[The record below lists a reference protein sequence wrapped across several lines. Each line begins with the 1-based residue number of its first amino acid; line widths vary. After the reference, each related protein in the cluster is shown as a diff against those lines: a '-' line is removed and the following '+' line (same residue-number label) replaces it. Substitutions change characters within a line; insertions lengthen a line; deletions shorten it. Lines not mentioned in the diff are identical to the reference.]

1 MIEKLAKGLSTV
13 RTQVSSQIPEITAK
27 SAEANSSALCAFLR
41 RFWEIRL
48 FRFFVIG
55 AVNTLF
61 SYLIY
66 AGAILIGMHYTLA
79 TLISTVLGIIFNF
92 FTTGKVVFRSLE
104 GRRFFLFMLVYAVTY
119 VVNILLL
126 RLLVDVIH
134 INKLIAGA
142 LVTLPVALLSYYLN
156 ARWTF
161 RGVDSRSNLIYEET
175 GNDANA

>member
-13 RTQVSSQIPEITAK
+13 KTQVSSQIPEITAK

-79 TLISTVLGIIFNF
+79 TLISTFWNIFNF
-92 FTTGKVVFRSLE
+92 FKPGCFPQPE
-104 GRRFFLFMLVYAVTY
+104 GRRFFL
-119 VVNILLL
+119 
-126 RLLVDVIH
+126 H
-134 INKLIAGA
+134 AG
-142 LVTLPVALLSYYLN
+142 VCGYLCC
-156 ARWTF
+156 
-161 RGVDSRSNLIYEET
+161 
-175 GNDANA
+175 

>member
-13 RTQVSSQIPEITAK
+13 KTQVSSQIPVITTDSTEEK
-27 SAEANSSALCAFLR
+27 SSALCAFLR

-104 GRRFFLFMLVYAVTY
+104 GRRFFLFVLVYAVTY

-126 RLLVDVIH
+126 RLLVDDIH

>member
-13 RTQVSSQIPEITAK
+13 KTQVSSQIPEITAK

-104 GRRFFLFMLVYAVTY
+104 GRRFFLFVLVYAVTY

-126 RLLVDVIH
+126 RLLVDGIH

>member
-104 GRRFFLFMLVYAVTY
+104 GRRFFLFVLVYAVTY

-126 RLLVDVIH
+126 RLLVDGIH

>member
-1 MIEKLAKGLSTV
+1 MDW
-13 RTQVSSQIPEITAK
+13 QVSSQIPEITAK

>member
-13 RTQVSSQIPEITAK
+13 KTQVSSQIPEITAK

-142 LVTLPVALLSYYLN
+142 LVTPPVALLSYYLN

>member
-13 RTQVSSQIPEITAK
+13 KTQVSSQIPEITAK

-126 RLLVDVIH
+126 RLLVNVIH

-161 RGVDSRSNLIYEET
+161 RGVDSRSNLMYEET

>member
-13 RTQVSSQIPEITAK
+13 KTQVSSQIPEITAK

-48 FRFFVIG
+48 FRLFVSG

-79 TLISTVLGIIFNF
+79 MLISTVLGIIFNF

>member
-79 TLISTVLGIIFNF
+79 MLISTVLGIIFNF

-104 GRRFFLFMLVYAVTY
+104 GRRFFLFVLVYAVTY

-126 RLLVDVIH
+126 RLLVDGIH

>member
-13 RTQVSSQIPEITAK
+13 KTQVSSQIPEITAK

-79 TLISTVLGIIFNF
+79 MLISTVLGIIFNF

-104 GRRFFLFMLVYAVTY
+104 GRRFFLFVLVYAVTY

-126 RLLVDVIH
+126 RLLVDGIH

>member
-13 RTQVSSQIPEITAK
+13 KTQVSSQIPEITAK

-66 AGAILIGMHYTLA
+66 AGAILLGMHYTLA
-79 TLISTVLGIIFNF
+79 MLISTVLGIIFNF

-104 GRRFFLFMLVYAVTY
+104 GRRFFLFVLVYAVTY

-126 RLLVDVIH
+126 RLLVDGIH

>member
-13 RTQVSSQIPEITAK
+13 KTQVSSQIPEITAK

-79 TLISTVLGIIFNF
+79 MLISTVLGIIFNF

>member
-1 MIEKLAKGLSTV
+1 
-13 RTQVSSQIPEITAK
+13 
-27 SAEANSSALCAFLR
+27 
-41 RFWEIRL
+41 
-48 FRFFVIG
+48 VIG

>member
-13 RTQVSSQIPEITAK
+13 KTQVSSQIPEITAK

>member
-13 RTQVSSQIPEITAK
+13 KTQVSSQIPEITAK

-142 LVTLPVALLSYYLN
+142 LVMLPVALLSYYLN

>member
-13 RTQVSSQIPEITAK
+13 KTQVSSQIPEITAK

-79 TLISTVLGIIFNF
+79 T
-92 FTTGKVVFRSLE
+92 
-104 GRRFFLFMLVYAVTY
+104 
-119 VVNILLL
+119 
-126 RLLVDVIH
+126 
-134 INKLIAGA
+134 
-142 LVTLPVALLSYYLN
+142 
-156 ARWTF
+156 
-161 RGVDSRSNLIYEET
+161 
-175 GNDANA
+175 

>member
-13 RTQVSSQIPEITAK
+13 KTQVSSQIPEITAK

-104 GRRFFLFMLVYAVTY
+104 GRRFFLFVLVYAVTY

>member
-13 RTQVSSQIPEITAK
+13 KTQVSSQIPEITAK

-48 FRFFVIG
+48 FRFFVIV

>member
-104 GRRFFLFMLVYAVTY
+104 GRRFFFFVLVYAVTY

-126 RLLVDVIH
+126 RLLVDGIH

>member
-1 MIEKLAKGLSTV
+1 MIEKLAKGLSTIK
-13 RTQVSSQIPEITAK
+13 TQVSSQITEITAK

-79 TLISTVLGIIFNF
+79 TLISTFLGIIFNF

-104 GRRFFLFMLVYAVTY
+104 GRRFFLFVLVCAVTY
-119 VVNILLL
+119 AVNILLL

-161 RGVDSRSNLIYEET
+161 RGVDSRSNDIYEET

>member
-13 RTQVSSQIPEITAK
+13 KTQVSSQIPEITAK

-161 RGVDSRSNLIYEET
+161 RGVDSRSNLIYKKT
-175 GNDANA
+175 GNNPNA

>member
-13 RTQVSSQIPEITAK
+13 KTQVSSQIPEITAK

-156 ARWTF
+156 ARWTL
-161 RGVDSRSNLIYEET
+161 RGVDARSNLIYEET

>member
-13 RTQVSSQIPEITAK
+13 KTQVSSQIPEITAK

-119 VVNILLL
+119 VVNILL
-126 RLLVDVIH
+126 VDVIH

>member
-13 RTQVSSQIPEITAK
+13 KTQVSSQIPEITAK

-126 RLLVDVIH
+126 RLLVDGIH